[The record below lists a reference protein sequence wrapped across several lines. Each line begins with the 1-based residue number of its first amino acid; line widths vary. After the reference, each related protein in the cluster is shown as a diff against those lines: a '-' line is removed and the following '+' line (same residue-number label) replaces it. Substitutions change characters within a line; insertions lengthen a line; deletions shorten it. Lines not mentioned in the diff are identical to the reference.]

1 MKTNPKTLCSKILK
15 RECPV
20 ELPFRKAPRYFVIF
34 SSLIWSLIDVSKP
47 FYKKVTWKLD
57 QNDVEII
64 CDYNRSKIIIM
75 TPSPPFMGG
84 PCKLQKKKKW
94 LAGTIFMLM
103 GAFPFYLFFFLEG
116 QAGNFL
122 WRSGGLSCVSLVSAL
137 LTNEMKTQ
145 SMYIKLY
152 SINIL
157 HLYI

>member
-20 ELPFRKAPRYFVIF
+20 ELPLRKAPRYFVIF

-75 TPSPPFMGG
+75 TPYPPAPPG
-84 PCKLQKKKKW
+84 PRPLPTQNFPYGLGAIILLKYQKYKTCVVSNSCDELW
-94 LAGTIFMLM
+94 QNINYFIFIL
-103 GAFPFYLFFFLEG
+103 FYITYYF
-116 QAGNFL
+116 NY
-122 WRSGGLSCVSLVSAL
+122 L
-137 LTNEMKTQ
+137 L
-145 SMYIKLY
+145 
-152 SINIL
+152 
-157 HLYI
+157 LYIF

>member
-75 TPSPPFMGG
+75 TPSPPSWEDPVNF
-84 PCKLQKKKKW
+84 KKKKKV
-94 LAGTIFMLM
+94 TCRNN
-103 GAFPFYLFFFLEG
+103 FYVDGGFSFLFIFFFG
-116 QAGNFL
+116 GAG
-122 WRSGGLSCVSLVSAL
+122 G
-137 LTNEMKTQ
+137 
-145 SMYIKLY
+145 
-152 SINIL
+152 
-157 HLYI
+157 

>member
-20 ELPFRKAPRYFVIF
+20 ELPLRKAPRYFVIF

-75 TPSPPFMGG
+75 TPSPPSWEDPVNF
-84 PCKLQKKKKW
+84 KKKKKW

-103 GAFPFYLFFFLEG
+103 GAFPFYLFFF
-116 QAGNFL
+116 
-122 WRSGGLSCVSLVSAL
+122 WRGRRVIFCGGVGGCHVFHLSLFC
-137 LTNEMKTQ
+137 
-145 SMYIKLY
+145 
-152 SINIL
+152 
-157 HLYI
+157 